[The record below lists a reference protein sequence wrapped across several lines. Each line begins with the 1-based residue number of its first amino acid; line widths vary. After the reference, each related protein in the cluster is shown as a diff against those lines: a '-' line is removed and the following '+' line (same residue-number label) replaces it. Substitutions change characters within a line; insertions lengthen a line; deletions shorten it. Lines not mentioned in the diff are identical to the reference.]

1 MMRSMFSG
9 VSGLRVHQTRMDVI
23 GNNIAN
29 VNTVGYKSQR
39 TTFSDVFS
47 QTLSGATSANDDTG
61 RGGRNAMQ
69 VGLGVN
75 ISSIDL
81 KMTQGSTQRTDRPFD
96 ILVEGDGFLIVSDA
110 SGRYY
115 TRAGALRIDDMGNVT
130 IPNGMIVQG
139 WLADAEGTLE
149 SGEVRDINLFDPRY
163 AATDPTATDNAQ
175 LAGNIPSTTEE
186 GKSIETSIGFYDSL
200 GNYYTMPI
208 LLQKD
213 TNGPIDANDG
223 ATWKIGM
230 KVTSKSVEGA
240 GGVSTKVPGLYL
252 TDMKG
257 NKLEISM
264 ENTQANLNEGDL
276 VELGQLI
283 FKRNGELSKVTSQG
297 NQGNQGGQNPSTELN
312 LTIKFEKQDDKDSGL
327 IGGGKFNDIKV
338 DLSGITQYAT
348 RSSIKGKAL
357 DGSEAGT
364 LKGYSVGSDGIISAV
379 YTNGDLRAIAQ
390 IPIAEFDNPS
400 GLEKQGDN
408 IYAMTSN
415 SGEFDGIGQ
424 AGVFS
429 TGVLEMS
436 NVDLAEE
443 FTDMII
449 TQRGFQ
455 ANSKTITTSDEM
467 LQELVG
473 LKR

>member
-9 VSGLRVHQTRMDVI
+9 VSGLRVHQTRMDVV

-29 VNTVGYKSQR
+29 VNTIGYKSQR

-47 QTLSGATSANDDTG
+47 QTLSGATSANDETG

-75 ISSIDL
+75 VSSIDL

-96 ILVEGDGFLIVSDA
+96 LLVDGDGFLIVGDA

-115 TRAGALRIDDMGNVT
+115 TRAGALRVDDDGNLT

-139 WLADAEGTLE
+139 WLANEQDEIE
-149 SGEVRDINLFDPRY
+149 SGEVKDINIFNPRY
-163 AATDPTATDNAQ
+163 AATDPSWTTTAQ
-175 LAGNIPSTTEE
+175 LAGNLSSTIDV
-186 GKSIETSIGFYDSL
+186 GKSIYTSIGLYDSL

-208 LLQKD
+208 TLKKVS
-213 TNGPIDANDG
+213 NGPDDDTSIG
-223 ATWKIGM
+223 ATWSLGITM
-230 KVTSKSVEGA
+230 
-240 GGVSTKVPGLYL
+240 STVPGPIKEDGTPGEDIYGAFI
-252 TDMKG
+252 TDMGG
-257 NKLEISM
+257 NKVQIQVNPEDTDEYESDDMLFLKKIQF
-264 ENTQANLNEGDL
+264 NRAGDL
-276 VELGQLI
+276 AVPEDAI
-283 FKRNGELSKVTSQG
+283 LSLVFPEA
-297 NQGNQGGQNPSTELN
+297 GQN
-312 LTIKFEKQDDKDSGL
+312 SGEL
-327 IGGGKFNDIKV
+327 IGGGKFYDSEKGITV
-338 DLSGITQYAT
+338 DLSGLTQYAT
-348 RSSIKGKAL
+348 RSTVKGKATN
-357 DGSEAGT
+357 GNSAGT
-364 LKGYSVGSDGIISAV
+364 LSGYSVGSDGIISAV

-390 IPIAEFDNPS
+390 IPVANFDNPS
-400 GLEKQGDN
+400 GLEKKGDN
-408 IYAMTSN
+408 IYAATSN
-415 SGEFDGIGQ
+415 SGEFNGIGES
-424 AGVFS
+424 GVFA

-443 FTDMII
+443 FTEMII

-467 LQELVG
+467 LQELVN